1 MVSFAF
7 SCGCL
12 ARASAAKPQRLLLE
26 GENARQEKL
35 FDRDGRERRHGRP
48 EHLWFLRSAFAG
60 RPSVQPPARRPGI
73 SNRRAY
79 TGISPEGKGGTGFS
93 RTPPN
98 FQAYIG
104 IGYCR

>member
-79 TGISPEGKGGTGFS
+79 KRSEERRVGKECVSTCS
-93 RTPPN
+93 TRWAP
-98 FQAYIG
+98 YH
-104 IGYCR
+104 